1 MRYRHISLL
10 GLLLVWGYSI
20 LASEVTMINEANGA
34 ATPNM
39 ANIISVEVTGSSG
52 PYSFSV
58 GISSPDTGCNQY
70 ADWWEVLNEDGR
82 LIYRRILAHSHVDE
96 QPFIRSGGPVKIDSD
111 TIVWIRAHM
120 HPGGYGGAAF
130 KGSVKSGFKKAP
142 LSPQFAADL
151 AKTPPL
157 PDGCDF

>member
-1 MRYRHISLL
+1 MRQQFLLIIFIVSLCYTL
-10 GLLLVWGYSI
+10 SSLKINVNKAEASDTLPVANVVLVKVRGI
-20 LASEVTMINEANGA
+20 AN
-34 ATPNM
+34 
-39 ANIISVEVTGSSG
+39 S
-52 PYSFSV
+52 YSFSV
-58 GISSPDTGCNQY
+58 EIESPDKGCSQY
-70 ADWWEVLNEDGR
+70 ADWWEVLSEDGK
-82 LIYRRILAHSHVDE
+82 LIYRRILAHSHADE
-96 QPFIRSGGPVKIDSD
+96 QPFIRSGGPVKIDTD